1 MPAADKRP
9 PVELVG
15 IKKSFGGV
23 RALSDVSFAAGAGQV
38 TCLVGE
44 NGAGK
49 STLLKIMSGVIE
61 ADEGEIRL
69 NGRATSLPSPAAA
82 QKAGIAIIHQ
92 ELNVLPDLSIAEN
105 IYLSRLPVR
114 GPTLDWNR
122 LFSDTHELLT
132 RLQIKLDPRR
142 RVGTLSLAR
151 QQMVEIAR
159 AIAQRATIIAMDEP
173 TATLSEDDVNRLITL
188 MEQLKRDGVA
198 VIFVSHRLNE
208 VMRVGDRITVLRD
221 GAAVATM
228 ARAEATPERVVE
240 LMVGRSIDQ
249 QFPKEPTERGD
260 VVLEIRD
267 LSTRELLRGVSL
279 SVRRGEIVGLAG
291 LVGAGRTELAR
302 AIFGIDRVSGGSIV
316 LDGKAFRPRHPGDA
330 ISAGIAYVPEDR
342 KKSGLILNFRLFS
355 NVSLPT
361 LRRFVR
367 GGRVVRDL
375 EISAFSRWA
384 RDLNIRAHT
393 PSQTAQSLSGGNQ
406 QKVVLA
412 KWLEASPRLL
422 ILDEPT
428 RGVDVGAKTEIY
440 AIINRLARAGTAIL
454 MISSDLPE
462 VLGMSDRIVVMHE
475 GRVTGEFDREQ
486 ASEERVMQAA
496 IA

>member
-23 RALSDVSFAAGAGQV
+23 RALSDVSFAAAAGQV

>member
-1 MPAADKRP
+1 
-9 PVELVG
+9 
-15 IKKSFGGV
+15 
-23 RALSDVSFAAGAGQV
+23 
-38 TCLVGE
+38 
-44 NGAGK
+44 
-49 STLLKIMSGVIE
+49 
-61 ADEGEIRL
+61 
-69 NGRATSLPSPAAA
+69 
-82 QKAGIAIIHQ
+82 
-92 ELNVLPDLSIAEN
+92 
-105 IYLSRLPVR
+105 
-114 GPTLDWNR
+114 
-122 LFSDTHELLT
+122 
-132 RLQIKLDPRR
+132 
-142 RVGTLSLAR
+142 
-151 QQMVEIAR
+151 
-159 AIAQRATIIAMDEP
+159 
-173 TATLSEDDVNRLITL
+173 
-188 MEQLKRDGVA
+188 
-198 VIFVSHRLNE
+198 
-208 VMRVGDRITVLRD
+208 MRVGDRITVLRD

>member
-23 RALSDVSFAAGAGQV
+23 RALSDVSFAAAAGQV

-69 NGRATSLPSPAAA
+69 NGRAASLPSPAAA

-173 TATLSEDDVNRLITL
+173 TATLSEDDVNRLIAL